1 MTIQDDQNL
10 KKEND
15 SSQGSPAILII
26 CIVVIALTAGRFWD
40 YACVDWELIFDEGLL
55 PGLPLGIAISILYK
69 RCMSYISDSSEGS
82 NRTLGIIFLCVGIV
96 TAIIA
101 GPVRSNG
108 YNLIASKATDTLNK
122 KILVETPH
130 KCLDVNIR
138 RHVDDTY
145 FGNAKLSN
153 GENRP
158 IVARFVKTGH
168 SGSRRRT
175 LRYKV
180 TVDLQ

>member
-1 MTIQDDQNL
+1 MESKCFSKIF
-10 KKEND
+10 ND
-15 SSQGSPAILII
+15 
-26 CIVVIALTAGRFWD
+26 
-40 YACVDWELIFDEGLL
+40 GLL
-55 PGLPLGIAISILYK
+55 PGLPLSVAMVILYK

-82 NRTLGIIFLCVGIV
+82 NRTLGIVFLCVGIV

-122 KILVETPH
+122 KVFVETPV

-138 RHVDDTY
+138 RHVGDTY
-145 FGNAKLSN
+145 FGNASLSN
-153 GENRP
+153 GEEKP

>member
-1 MTIQDDQNL
+1 MESKWFSKIF
-10 KKEND
+10 ND
-15 SSQGSPAILII
+15 
-26 CIVVIALTAGRFWD
+26 
-40 YACVDWELIFDEGLL
+40 GLL
-55 PGLPLGIAISILYK
+55 PGLPLSVAMVILYK

-82 NRTLGIIFLCVGIV
+82 NRTLGIVFLCVGIV

-108 YNLIASKATDTLNK
+108 EEK
-122 KILVETPH
+122 
-130 KCLDVNIR
+130 
-138 RHVDDTY
+138 
-145 FGNAKLSN
+145 
-153 GENRP
+153 P